1 MSDHFITCS
10 LLKKQKQVVFDYT
23 KNPCSLIFTVSVIEN
38 KVRSKKV
45 STAVFK
51 MGKYNTWY
59 PHHIEVISGY
69 KRKGIA
75 TIMYDI
81 VQSEINGILVPSDE
95 QSDEAKLFWRHR
107 LLRINKNAV

>member
-1 MSDHFITCS
+1 MSEHIVTCS
-10 LLKKQKQVVFDYT
+10 LIKKQKQVVFDYT
-23 KNPCSLIFTVSVIEN
+23 KNPCSLTFTVSVIEN

-51 MGKYNTWY
+51 MGKSNTWY
-59 PHHIEVISGY
+59 PHHIEVVSGY

-81 VQSEINGILVPSDE
+81 VQSEIAGTLVPSDD
-95 QSDEAKLFWRHR
+95 QSDEARAFW
-107 LLRINKNAV
+107 KNRFDTKIK

>member
-1 MSDHFITCS
+1 MSEHFVTCS
-10 LLKKQKQVVFDYT
+10 LIKKQKQVVFDYT
-23 KNPCSLIFTVSVIEN
+23 KNLCSLTFTVSVIEN

-51 MGKYNTWY
+51 MGKNNTWY
-59 PHHIEVISGY
+59 PHHIEVVGGY

-81 VQSEINGILVPSDE
+81 VQSEINGVLVPSDE
-95 QSDEAKLFWRHR
+95 QSDAAKLFWKNR
-107 LLRINKNAV
+107 LECKDTSE